1 MLTFGVSFASC
12 NNIINLIPSIQYL
25 PPTFIYSR
33 SNCFYSFA
41 CGTIFLHYIRIDRSY
56 LQRLLNGKII
66 VLKNMLV
73 KKVHLTKSFFHMFFL
88 IKIVFLTISY
98 LFSIPKNCSNLKFH
112 CTLEL
117 LEVPIPHEIV
127 FLGEWGKWGITFSIP
142 RGMRKRGIS
151 LFHSPGNEE

>member
-73 KKVHLTKSFFHMFFL
+73 KKVHLTKSFLHMFFL
-88 IKIVFLTISY
+88 IKIVYLIVNIHWFTKNAWQPDNLTIQVEPHLCSLRQST
-98 LFSIPKNCSNLKFH
+98 LFS
-112 CTLEL
+112 
-117 LEVPIPHEIV
+117 
-127 FLGEWGKWGITFSIP
+127 WGSIP
-142 RGMRKRGIS
+142 ES
-151 LFHSPGNEE
+151 LVKKLKIGGV